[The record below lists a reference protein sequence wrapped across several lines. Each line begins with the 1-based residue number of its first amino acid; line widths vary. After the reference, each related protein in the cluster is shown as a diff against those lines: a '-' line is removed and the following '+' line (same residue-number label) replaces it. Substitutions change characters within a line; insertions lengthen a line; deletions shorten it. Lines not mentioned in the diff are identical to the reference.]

1 MSDGATDLIE
11 TEAGAAPRNGER
23 RRGIDRV
30 IMLLDA
36 LLRHRV
42 PMRVGDIAKAIGA
55 PRSTTYE
62 IVNSLLEA
70 EMLENVGPEGHVY
83 FGRAMHLFGWAY
95 SHHNAHYRRIIE
107 TLDKTAAETGETV
120 QLCGLR
126 GNKYIVLDC
135 RDSPGPFRISSDVGV
150 EVPIPWTASG
160 RLLLGHMSEEELRD
174 FVPAGDYKLPDGRI
188 ITPAEF
194 FADVAMARQQGFSET
209 AALADRFTWCIAAPI
224 RDSRGAV
231 NKTLCFALPIDT
243 SEARRSELLALLR
256 ERARGLSLAGSFSAG
271 NRTPFEVAGNNSPLA
286 AGRRRK
292 SAP

>member
-1 MSDGATDLIE
+1 M
-11 TEAGAAPRNGER
+11 EAGAAPRNGER

-135 RDSPGPFRISSDVGV
+135 RDYVALS
-150 EVPIPWTASG
+150 
-160 RLLLGHMSEEELRD
+160 LR
-174 FVPAGDYKLPDGRI
+174 R
-188 ITPAEF
+188 
-194 FADVAMARQQGFSET
+194 
-209 AALADRFTWCIAAPI
+209 
-224 RDSRGAV
+224 
-231 NKTLCFALPIDT
+231 
-243 SEARRSELLALLR
+243 
-256 ERARGLSLAGSFSAG
+256 LSLALIIHGGCGVEHRPGFSDLHL
-271 NRTPFEVAGNNSPLA
+271 RF
-286 AGRRRK
+286 
-292 SAP
+292 